1 MKIKICGIR
10 RDEDVRCLNES
21 LPDYAGFV
29 FAPSRREVTPEQA
42 MTLRRKLD
50 RRIQVFGVFVNAP
63 VEMIC
68 ERVREGSIDA
78 VQLHGDETERD
89 IQKLRERISVPI
101 IKAVRVRETADIH
114 SADRLSCDFLLLD
127 TYSSAGYGG
136 TGKSFAWEL
145 IPEKLAH
152 PFFLAGGLDEHNIR
166 QAIRQVRGR
175 YCGDGCCGAGC
186 CGVDVSGGV
195 ETDGVKDGQKI
206 ARIVEIAHME

>member
-10 RDEDVRCLNES
+10 REEDVRYLNES

-42 MTLRRKLD
+42 VFLRQKLD
-50 RRIQVFGVFVNAP
+50 RRIQAFGVFVNAP
-63 VEMIC
+63 VETIC

-89 IQKLRERISVPI
+89 IQELRKRISVPI
-101 IKAVRVRETADIH
+101 IKAVRVREAADIR

-136 TGKSFAWEL
+136 TGKAFAWEL

-166 QAIRQVRGR
+166 QAIGQVRG
-175 YCGDGCCGAGC
+175 GCCGAGC

-206 ARIVEIAHME
+206 ARIVEIAHLE